1 MSKNK
6 KYMENYTKLGT
17 PTSIYEGITY
27 TPTKFSQSETPGVE
41 KDKPVLD
48 WAREMLK
55 TNSSSSPSVGTSS
68 SVQEFSTDYWDAFK
82 KNQES
87 EVRSPMLESSSDET
101 KLRDMKITNPTGS
114 IYNSKEDFKNSL
126 YTAYLDVL
134 KKHNINPE
142 FAKYLVAQDALESAY
157 GKSSLSKYNNFGG
170 VKASSDSPYVEFK
183 TKEWDKGKNAYK
195 EIVSKFRSF
204 DSLEDY
210 CEYKIKLLGNDN
222 YKTFTRCPEEFA
234 DSLTTY
240 AKYKYATAPDY
251 KQKIER
257 MVRSL

>member
-1 MSKNK
+1 
-6 KYMENYTKLGT
+6 MENYRNLGT
-17 PTSIYEGITY
+17 PTSIYSGITY

-41 KDKPVLD
+41 KDKPVLE
-48 WAREMLK
+48 WARDLLK
-55 TNSSSSPSVGTSS
+55 TDSSSSPSVGTSS
-68 SVQEFSTDYWDAFK
+68 NVPVFSTDYWDAFK
-82 KNQES
+82 KKQES
-87 EVRSPMLESSSDET
+87 EVRPPMVESSSEEP
-101 KLRDMKITNPTGS
+101 KLQDMKITNPTGS
-114 IYNSKEDFKNSL
+114 VYNSKEEFKNSL
-126 YTAYLDVL
+126 YNAYLDVL
-134 KKHNINPE
+134 KRHNINPE

-204 DSLEDY
+204 DSLADY

-222 YKTFTRCPEEFA
+222 YKTFTRSPEEFA

-257 MVRSL
+257 MVKSL